1 MEILEPMAKDPV
13 DFVRQGALIAL
24 GMVLVQQ
31 SEAASPASV
40 STRAMY
46 NKIIGDKHEDPMA
59 RFGAALGQGLI
70 DAGGRNVTIN
80 LQSCAGSRN
89 MNAIIGM
96 ALFCQFWY
104 WYPLAHC
111 VALAFEPTA
120 VIGLIEDLKVCFVS
134 VVCGSHIEESREFQ
148 VPIFEFTSNA
158 KPSLFAYPQPT
169 KPPTKEAVE
178 KVATAVLS
186 TTAKAKA
193 RAKEKKEKGEAM
205 ETDAKSPKPSGAAAA
220 GSGDVEM
227 KDEPSTVKAE
237 EEKDKD
243 KATPKRKEKEPSSE
257 TLQNLSRVTPAQLA
271 HISFPPEGRF
281 QPVRPIRSGSGKTR
295 AGGGGILMLIDRTP
309 GEPIKYVDL
318 PADLGGEE
326 APKPVEGMQVDEP
339 AEAPTPTPFEYPFDD
354 S

>member
-1 MEILEPMAKDPV
+1 
-13 DFVRQGALIAL
+13 
-24 GMVLVQQ
+24 
-31 SEAASPASV
+31 
-40 STRAMY
+40 
-46 NKIIGDKHEDPMA
+46 MA

-70 DAGGRNVTIN
+70 DAGGRNVTIS

-89 MNAIIGM
+89 MNAIVGM

-120 VIGLIEDLKVCFVS
+120 IIGLTEYLKAPTFD
-134 VVCGSHIEESREFQ
+134 
-148 VPIFEFTSNA
+148 FTSNA

-193 RAKEKKEKGEAM
+193 RAKEKKEKGETT
-205 ETDAKSPKPSGAAAA
+205 ETDVKSPKPSGT

-227 KDEPSTVKAE
+227 KDEASVVKA

-243 KATPKRKEKEPSSE
+243 KAAPKRKEKEPLSE
-257 TLQNLSRVTPAQLA
+257 TLQNFSRVTPAQLA
-271 HISFPPEGRF
+271 HISFPPDGRF
-281 QPVRPIRSGSGKTR
+281 QPVRPIRSGNGKTR

-309 GEPIKYVDL
+309 NEPIKYVDL

-326 APKPVEGMQVDEP
+326 IPQPAEGMQVDEP
-339 AEAPTPTPFEYPFDD
+339 AEAPPPAPFEYPFDD

>member
-1 MEILEPMAKDPV
+1 M
-13 DFVRQGALIAL
+13 
-24 GMVLVQQ
+24 
-31 SEAASPASV
+31 
-40 STRAMY
+40 
-46 NKIIGDKHEDPMA
+46 
-59 RFGAALGQGLI
+59 
-70 DAGGRNVTIN
+70 
-80 LQSCAGSRN
+80 
-89 MNAIIGM
+89 
-96 ALFCQFWY
+96 
-104 WYPLAHC
+104 
-111 VALAFEPTA
+111 
-120 VIGLIEDLKVCFVS
+120 
-134 VVCGSHIEESREFQ
+134 
-148 VPIFEFTSNA
+148 FEFTSNA

-205 ETDAKSPKPSGAAAA
+205 DTDVKSPKPSGTAAA

-227 KDEPSTVKAE
+227 KDEASMVKIE

-243 KATPKRKEKEPSSE
+243 KAASKRKEKEPSSE

-271 HISFPPEGRF
+271 HISFPPEARF

-326 APKPVEGMQVDEP
+326 APKPAEGMQVDDP
-339 AEAPTPTPFEYPFDD
+339 AEAPPPAPFEYPFDD
-354 S
+354 A